1 MSAHE
6 YRTRVGVAPH
16 AIGTAQEVYPVLMR
30 GVSEEQWPERWEHE
44 DLLSEETAKPKNKYF
59 DGLVAP

>member
-1 MSAHE
+1 
-6 YRTRVGVAPH
+6 
-16 AIGTAQEVYPVLMR
+16 MR